1 MTTLFSPFDLAGTP
15 LTNRIVMAPMTRSR
29 NPDGIANALTATYYA
44 QRASA
49 GLIVSEGTPVTPS
62 GVGYI
67 GVPGIWSAAQTA
79 GWKTVTDAVH
89 SNGGRIFAQLWHV
102 GRMSHR
108 SFQPDGGAPLGASAV
123 PVADSP
129 FNQAFIVQEDGTPAR
144 VPPTPP
150 RALETAEVA
159 QLVQAF
165 ADAGANAVAAGFDGV
180 EIHAANGYLFEQF
193 LNPNVNVRSDQYGGS
208 RDNRLRFVLEV
219 VDALVARIGA
229 GKVSIRVSPNGFV
242 FDMQPYDDNRET
254 YLQLARELD
263 ARGIAYLHLSDN
275 GTGDGQP
282 HAIDDSLLAD
292 FRAAFRPSIILAG
305 KMTKARAQQLIDA
318 GVIDLAAFG
327 QPFIAN
333 PDLVQR
339 LRDDLP
345 LAEPDRNTYYCGDT
359 HGYTDY
365 PTADGSPA

>member
-1 MTTLFSPFDLAGTP
+1 MTELFAPYDLAGTT
-15 LTNRIVMAPMTRSR
+15 LANRIVMAPMTRSR
-29 NPDGIANALTATYYA
+29 NPDLIANALTAQYYA

-49 GLIVSEGTPVTPS
+49 GLIVTEGTPVTPA
-62 GVGYI
+62 GQGYI
-67 GVPGIWSAAQTA
+67 GVPGIWSAQQTA
-79 GWKTVTDAVH
+79 GWQLVTDAVH
-89 SNGGRIFAQLWHV
+89 AKGGRIFAQIWHV
-102 GRMSHR
+102 GRMSH
-108 SFQPDGGAPLGASAV
+108 SSLQPDGGAPVSASAV
-123 PVADSP
+123 PVAESP
-129 FNQAFIVQEDGTPAR
+129 YSFAFITLPDGTPGRA
-144 VPPTPP
+144 PPTPP
-150 RALETAEVA
+150 RAMQTDEVA
-159 QLVQAF
+159 QLVQTF

-193 LNPNVNVRSDQYGGS
+193 LNPNVNQRQDQYGGS
-208 RDNRLRFVLEV
+208 RDNRLRFTLEV

-229 GKVSIRVSPNGFV
+229 DKVGIRLAPNGFV
-242 FDMQPYDDNRET
+242 FDMQPYPDNRET

-282 HAIDDSLLAD
+282 HAIDQALLAD

-305 KMTKARAQQLIDA
+305 KMTKARAQALLDA
-318 GVIDLAAFG
+318 GLIDLAAFG

-345 LAEPDRNTYYCGDT
+345 LAEPDRNTYYGGDT